1 MKRVRI
7 HFPAVKRKIVN
18 IRRNYRVPEALLLM
32 EKCTEIANKLNK
44 KRHFVK
50 KEEKKEEGDTA
61 EEQTGKS
68 VNWTPT
74 LVQLALWA
82 VAHSEDFGEESKA
95 KRPLSGK
102 KSEEESEGE
111 EDKGGKKRRGKA
123 STPAKRR
130 RKD

>member
-1 MKRVRI
+1 M
-7 HFPAVKRKIVN
+7 
-18 IRRNYRVPEALLLM
+18 LLM

-82 VAHSEDFGEESKA
+82 VAHSEDFDEKESKA

-102 KSEEESEGE
+102 KSEEESEE
-111 EDKGGKKRRGKA
+111 EEEGGKKRRGRA

-130 RKD
+130 RKN